1 MEENYEPPRRASLLF
16 NLGIGLLAL
25 VGALALLIFGS
36 GNDVRNSNLLL
47 MLLAVPLLLT
57 FVYLSYQ
64 VFLILTTR
72 YRLTRSSF
80 ELHWGFQ
87 REIIPLDLVEWA
99 HPVSDFDSPM
109 PLPGFLFP
117 FQYYGKRNIRGLGL
131 VEFAATNKPNMVLI
145 RADERHFVISPDDA
159 HTFAKDFENVSGLG
173 AAEAVQPVSQN
184 LRSMIREIFQD
195 GTSKKLLLAGLAG
208 VLLLAV
214 VTIALSATRRNVT
227 WITLE
232 SVPSNRLLLLLLVG
246 VLDLL
251 LNTLV
256 GAYFYLRNL
265 LQKRWIFLFWSWSVL
280 ISLIL
285 AIAAVFMSI
294 GNA

>member
-1 MEENYEPPRRASLLF
+1 MDEIYEPPRRLSLFF
-16 NLGIGLLAL
+16 NLGLGFLAL
-25 VGALALLIFGS
+25 IGALALLIFGS
-36 GNDVRNSNLLL
+36 GNDVRNPNLL
-47 MLLAVPLLLT
+47 LLAVPLLLAFT
-57 FVYLSYQ
+57 YLSYQ
-64 VFLILTTR
+64 VFLILTTS

-109 PLPGFLFP
+109 PLPGFLLP
-117 FQYYGKRNIRGLGL
+117 FQYYGKRNIRGLGV

-145 RADERHFVISPDDA
+145 RAGERHFVISPVDA

-173 AAEAVQPVSQN
+173 AAEVVQPASQN
-184 LRSMIREIFQD
+184 LWSMIREIFQD
-195 GTSKKLLLAGLAG
+195 GTSKKLLLAGLAA

-285 AIAAVFMSI
+285 AVAAIFMSI
-294 GNA
+294 GSA

>member
-1 MEENYEPPRRASLLF
+1 MDQIYEPPRRASLIF
-16 NLGIGLLAL
+16 NLSLGLLAL
-25 VGALALLIFGS
+25 VGVLVLLILGS
-36 GNDVRNSNLLL
+36 GNTARDPNLLL
-47 MLLAVPLLLT
+47 LILAIPLLVI
-57 FVYLSYQ
+57 FIFLSYR
-64 VFLILTTR
+64 VFLVLTTR
-72 YRLTRSSF
+72 YRLTRSLM

-87 REIIPLDLVEWA
+87 REIIPLNLVEWA

-109 PLPGFLFP
+109 PLPGFFLP
-117 FQYYGKRNIRGLGL
+117 WQYFGNRNIRGLGL

-145 RADERHFVISPDDA
+145 RAGERHFVISPLDA
-159 HTFAKDFENVSGLG
+159 HAFAKDFENVSGLG
-173 AAEAVQPVSQN
+173 AADEVQPISQN
-184 LRSMIREIFQD
+184 LRSMLAEILQD
-195 GTSKKLLLAGLAG
+195 GTSKKLLLAGLAAV
-208 VLLLAV
+208 VLLAL
-214 VTIALSATRRNVT
+214 VTIALSATRQTVT

-232 SVPSNRLLLLLLVG
+232 LVPSNRLLLLLLVG

-251 LNTLV
+251 LNTFV

-285 AIAAVFMSI
+285 AVAAIFMSL

>member
-1 MEENYEPPRRASLLF
+1 MDEIYEPPRRLSLFF
-16 NLGIGLLAL
+16 NLGLGFLAL
-25 VGALALLIFGS
+25 IGALALLIFGS
-36 GNDVRNSNLLL
+36 GNDVRNPNLL
-47 MLLAVPLLLT
+47 LLAVPLLLAFT
-57 FVYLSYQ
+57 YLSYQ
-64 VFLILTTR
+64 VFLILTTS

-109 PLPGFLFP
+109 PLPGFLLP
-117 FQYYGKRNIRGLGL
+117 FQYYGRRNIRGLGV

-145 RADERHFVISPDDA
+145 RADERHFVISPVDA

-173 AAEAVQPVSQN
+173 AAEVVQPVSQN
-184 LRSMIREIFQD
+184 LRSMLGEIFQD
-195 GTSKKLLLAGLAG
+195 GTSKKLLLAGLAA

-285 AIAAVFMSI
+285 AIAAVFMSL

>member
-1 MEENYEPPRRASLLF
+1 MDETYQPPRRASLIF
-16 NLGIGLLAL
+16 NLSLGFLAL
-25 VGALALLIFGS
+25 VGALVLLFLGS
-36 GNDVRNSNLLL
+36 GNTAPDPNLLFMILATLL
-47 MLLAVPLLLT
+47 MAVVI
-57 FVYLSYQ
+57 FFSYR

-72 YRLTRSSF
+72 YRLTRSSL

-87 REIIPLDLVEWA
+87 REIIPLNRVEWA

-109 PLPGFLFP
+109 PLPGFLLP
-117 FQYYGKRNIRGLGL
+117 FQYFGKRNIRGLGL

-145 RADERHFVISPDDA
+145 RADERHFVISPVDA
-159 HTFAKDFENVSGLG
+159 HTFAKDFENVFGLG
-173 AAEAVQPVSQN
+173 AAEEVAPVSKN
-184 LRSMIREIFQD
+184 LRSMLAEILQD
-195 GTSKKLLLAGLAG
+195 GTSKKLLLAGLAAV
-208 VLLLAV
+208 VLLAL
-214 VTIALSATRRNVT
+214 VTIALSATRQTVT

-232 SVPSNRLLLLLLVG
+232 LVPSNRLLLLLLVG

-285 AIAAVFMSI
+285 AIAAVFMSL

>member
-1 MEENYEPPRRASLLF
+1 MDETYQPPRRASLIF
-16 NLGIGLLAL
+16 NLSLGFLAL
-25 VGALALLIFGS
+25 VGALVLLFLGS
-36 GNDVRNSNLLL
+36 GNTVPDPNLLFMILATLL
-47 MLLAVPLLLT
+47 MAVVI
-57 FVYLSYQ
+57 FFSYR

-72 YRLTRSSF
+72 YRLTRSSL
-80 ELHWGFQ
+80 ELHLGFQ
-87 REIIPLDLVEWA
+87 REIIPLNRVEWA

-109 PLPGFLFP
+109 PLPGFLLP
-117 FQYYGKRNIRGLGL
+117 FQYFGKRNIHGLGL

-145 RADERHFVISPDDA
+145 RAGERNFVISPLDA
-159 HTFAKDFENVSGLG
+159 HAFAKDFENVSGLG
-173 AAEAVQPVSQN
+173 AADEVQPISQN
-184 LRSMIREIFQD
+184 LRSMLAEILQD
-195 GTSKKLLLAGLAG
+195 GTSKKLLLAGLAAV
-208 VLLLAV
+208 VLLAL
-214 VTIALSATRRNVT
+214 VTIALSATRQTVT

-232 SVPSNRLLLLLLVG
+232 LVPSNRLLLLLLVG

-251 LNTLV
+251 LNTFV

-285 AIAAVFMSI
+285 AVAAIFMSI

>member
-1 MEENYEPPRRASLLF
+1 MDEIYEPPRRLSLFF
-16 NLGIGLLAL
+16 NLGLGFLAL
-25 VGALALLIFGS
+25 IGALALLIFGS
-36 GNDVRNSNLLL
+36 GNDVRNPNLL
-47 MLLAVPLLLT
+47 LLAVPLLLAFT
-57 FVYLSYQ
+57 YLSYQ
-64 VFLILTTR
+64 VFLILTTS

-109 PLPGFLFP
+109 PLPGFFLP
-117 FQYYGKRNIRGLGL
+117 WQYFGNRNIRGLGL
-131 VEFAATNKPNMVLI
+131 VEFAATNKLNMVLI
-145 RADERHFVISPDDA
+145 RAGDRHFVISPLDA
-159 HTFAKDFENVSGLG
+159 HAFAKDFENVSGLG
-173 AAEAVQPVSQN
+173 AAEEVAPVSQN
-184 LRSMIREIFQD
+184 LRSMLAEILQD
-195 GTSKKLLLAGLAG
+195 GTSKKLLLAGLAAV
-208 VLLLAV
+208 VLLAL
-214 VTIALSATRRNVT
+214 VTIALSATRQTVT

-232 SVPSNRLLLLLLVG
+232 LVPSNRLLLLLLVG

-285 AIAAVFMSI
+285 AVAAIFMSI
-294 GNA
+294 GSA

>member
-1 MEENYEPPRRASLLF
+1 MDEIYEPPRRLSLFF
-16 NLGIGLLAL
+16 NLGLGFLAL
-25 VGALALLIFGS
+25 IGALALLIFGS
-36 GNDVRNSNLLL
+36 GNDVRNPNLL
-47 MLLAVPLLLT
+47 LLAVPLLLAFT
-57 FVYLSYQ
+57 YLSYQ
-64 VFLILTTR
+64 VFLILTTS

-109 PLPGFLFP
+109 PLPGFLLP
-117 FQYYGKRNIRGLGL
+117 FQYYGKRNIRGLGV

-145 RADERHFVISPDDA
+145 RAGDRHFVISPVDA

-173 AAEAVQPVSQN
+173 AAEVVQPVSQN
-184 LRSMIREIFQD
+184 LRSMLGEIFQD
-195 GTSKKLLLAGLAG
+195 GTSKKLLLAGLAAV
-208 VLLLAV
+208 VLLAL

-251 LNTLV
+251 LNTFV